1 MKLSRKIEYML
12 RAMNYYVFAKDIGK
26 NKSKS
31 IYNSYSNISKYSEE
45 FLDHANKFCYI
56 CT

>member
-1 MKLSRKIEYML
+1 MF
-12 RAMNYYVFAKDIGK
+12 FAKDIGK

-45 FLDHANKFCYI
+45 LLDHANKFCYI